1 MMQIK
6 TKIQVEATAVTDDA
20 PLKVGILGGTLNPPH
35 YGHLMIGEQVA
46 DQLHLDQI
54 RFMPNALPPH
64 VDEKKT
70 IDAKD
75 RVNMVRAAIMGNR
88 QFDIE
93 LSEVLRGGKS
103 YTYDTMAALKEAHP
117 NVEYYFIIG
126 GDEVAYLPTW
136 HRIDELLELVHFV
149 GVHRKGQP
157 TETDYPVEWVEMPQL
172 EISSTDI
179 RQRIAEHRSVRY
191 MVPDMVAAY
200 IFKEGLYLND

>member
-1 MMQIK
+1 MQIK
-6 TKIQVEATAVTDDA
+6 TKIQVETATVTDDA
-20 PLKVGILGGTLNPPH
+20 PLKVGILGGTFNPPH

-75 RVNMVRAAIMGNR
+75 RVNMVRAAVMGNR

-117 NVEYYFIIG
+117 NVEYYFIVG

>member
-6 TKIQVEATAVTDDA
+6 TKIQVETATVTDDA
-20 PLKVGILGGTLNPPH
+20 PLKVGILGGTFNPPH

-136 HRIDELLELVHFV
+136 HRIDDLLELVHFV

-191 MVPDMVAAY
+191 LVPDMVAAY

>member
-1 MMQIK
+1 MQIK
-6 TKIQVEATAVTDDA
+6 TKIQVETATVTDDA
-20 PLKVGILGGTLNPPH
+20 PLKVGILGGTFNPPH

-157 TETDYPVEWVEMPQL
+157 TETDYPVEWVEMSQL

>member
-1 MMQIK
+1 MQIK
-6 TKIQVEATAVTDDA
+6 TKIQVETATVTDDA
-20 PLKVGILGGTLNPPH
+20 PLKVGILGGTFNPPH

-126 GDEVAYLPTW
+126 GDDVAYLPTW

>member
-1 MMQIK
+1 MQIK
-6 TKIQVEATAVTDDA
+6 TKIQVETATVTDDA
-20 PLKVGILGGTLNPPH
+20 PLKVGILGGTFNPPH

-93 LSEVLRGGKS
+93 LSEVLRGGES

>member
-1 MMQIK
+1 MQIK
-6 TKIQVEATAVTDDA
+6 TKIQVEATTVTDDA
-20 PLKVGILGGTLNPPH
+20 PLKVGILGGTFNPPH

-46 DQLHLDQI
+46 DQLQLDQI

>member
-1 MMQIK
+1 MQIK
-6 TKIQVEATAVTDDA
+6 TKIQVETATVTDDA
-20 PLKVGILGGTLNPPH
+20 PLKVGILGGTFNPPH

>member
-1 MMQIK
+1 MQIK
-6 TKIQVEATAVTDDA
+6 TKIQVETATVTDDA
-20 PLKVGILGGTLNPPH
+20 PLKVGILGGTFNPPH

-93 LSEVLRGGKS
+93 LSEVLRGGES

-136 HRIDELLELVHFV
+136 HRIDDLLELVHFV

-191 MVPDMVAAY
+191 LVPDMVAAY

>member
-1 MMQIK
+1 MQIK
-6 TKIQVEATAVTDDA
+6 TKIQVETATVTDDA
-20 PLKVGILGGTLNPPH
+20 PLKVGILGGTFNPPH

-136 HRIDELLELVHFV
+136 HRIDDLLELVHFV

-157 TETDYPVEWVEMPQL
+157 TETDYPVEWVETPQL

-179 RQRIAEHRSVRY
+179 RQRIAEHLSVRY

>member
-1 MMQIK
+1 MQIK

>member
-1 MMQIK
+1 MQIK
-6 TKIQVEATAVTDDA
+6 TKIQVQTATLEEQE
-20 PLKVGILGGTLNPPH
+20 PLKVGILGGTFNPPH

-64 VDEKKT
+64 VDEKKA

-93 LSEVLRGGKS
+93 LSEVMRGGKS
-103 YTYDTMAALKEAHP
+103 YTYDTMAALKEANP

-157 TETDYPVEWVEMPQL
+157 TETEYPVEWVEMPQL

-179 RQRIAEHRSVRY
+179 RQRIAEHRSIRY

>member
-1 MMQIK
+1 MQIK
-6 TKIQVEATAVTDDA
+6 TRIQVETATVTDDA
-20 PLKVGILGGTLNPPH
+20 PLKVGILGGTFNPPH

-136 HRIDELLELVHFV
+136 HRIDDLLELVHFV

-191 MVPDMVAAY
+191 LVPDMVAAY

>member
-1 MMQIK
+1 MQIK
-6 TKIQVEATAVTDDA
+6 TKIQVETATVTDDA
-20 PLKVGILGGTLNPPH
+20 PLKVGILGGTFNPPH

-136 HRIDELLELVHFV
+136 HRIDDLLELVHFV

-191 MVPDMVAAY
+191 LVPDMVAAY

>member
-1 MMQIK
+1 MQIK
-6 TKIQVEATAVTDDA
+6 TKIQVETATVTDDA
-20 PLKVGILGGTLNPPH
+20 PLKVGILGGTFNPPH

-46 DQLHLDQI
+46 DQLQLDQI

>member
-1 MMQIK
+1 MQIK
-6 TKIQVEATAVTDDA
+6 TKIQVETATVTDDA
-20 PLKVGILGGTLNPPH
+20 PLKVGILGGTFNPPH

-46 DQLHLDQI
+46 DQLHLNQI

>member
-1 MMQIK
+1 MQIK
-6 TKIQVEATAVTDDA
+6 TKIQVETATVTDDA
-20 PLKVGILGGTLNPPH
+20 PLKVGILGGTFNPPH

-93 LSEVLRGGKS
+93 LSEVLRGEKS
-103 YTYDTMAALKEAHP
+103 YTYDTMAVLKEAHP

-136 HRIDELLELVHFV
+136 HRIDDLLELVHFV

-191 MVPDMVAAY
+191 LVPDMVAAY